1 MYEYEGI
8 VERVVD
14 GDTVDCL
21 LDLGF
26 STWKKIRVRLAGINA
41 PESRTRDLEEK
52 AKGLE
57 AKKWLI
63 DTIQE
68 NNNRVVVKSVGVGK
82 YGRCLGIVHLPT
94 MNINDK
100 MVELGYAVPYDGKS
114 TR

>member
-1 MYEYEGI
+1 M
-8 VERVVD
+8 
-14 GDTVDCL
+14 
-21 LDLGF
+21 DLGF

-57 AKKWLI
+57 SKKWLI

-82 YGRCLGIVHLPT
+82 YGRCLGIIHLPT

-100 MVELGYAVPYDGKS
+100 MVELGYAVPYDGGK
-114 TR
+114 R

>member
-1 MYEYEGI
+1 M
-8 VERVVD
+8 
-14 GDTVDCL
+14 
-21 LDLGF
+21 DLGF

-82 YGRCLGIVHLPT
+82 YGRCLGIIHLPT

-100 MVELGYAVPYDGKS
+100 MVELGYAVPYDGGK
-114 TR
+114 R